1 MTTQKSV
8 LFALIAILVVIAS
21 YLVLTQNTADSALGG
36 NALDA
41 TPKDMTLS
49 GTYTCLPH
57 MDTSGPQTMECAFG
71 LKTDDGDYYAV
82 NFGESADAAT
92 QFQSGAHIRAE
103 GNVVIKEALS
113 SDHWQKYNMTGIFTV
128 TKILEVTP
136 QQNTDASSAKINI
149 DAVCDGALAYMTF
162 PNGDAAAKFVAECK
176 EGKHPEV
183 LEKYKADMNLG
194 DGKAI

>member
-8 LFALIAILVVIAS
+8 LFALVAIIVVIAG
-21 YLVLTQNTADSALGG
+21 YLVLTQNTSDRALGG
-36 NALDA
+36 NVLDA
-41 TPKDMTLS
+41 TPKDVTLS

-82 NFGESADAAT
+82 NFGASADAAT
-92 QFQSGAHIRAE
+92 QFQSNAHIRAE

-113 SDHWQKYNMTGIFTV
+113 SDHWQKYNMKGIFTI
-128 TKILEVTP
+128 TNLLEVTP
-136 QQNTDASSAKINI
+136 QQTTGAPSAKLNI

-162 PNGDAAAKFVAECK
+162 PDGDAAAKFVAECK

-183 LEKYKADMNLG
+183 IEKYKADMNLG